1 MIITP
6 ENLYK
11 KRRDFLKLG
20 AGALISSSVLASKL
34 SALISQ
40 AILIQTN
47 LKSAMK
53 NLLQIMSIFMNFQQI
68 KKRLYHWHKI
78 SILKIGKSI
87 SVEK

>member
-11 KRRDFLKLG
+11 KKRFLKLG

-34 SALISQ
+34 SALNSQ

-53 NLLQIMSIFMNFQQI
+53 NWLQIMSI
-68 KKRLYHWHKI
+68 L
-78 SILKIGKSI
+78 
-87 SVEK
+87 